1 MKSCVGMARNK
12 VTEWNRL
19 RKLPT
24 HTTLEVTNHWKARKI
39 ENKVNGKHS
48 ENYNAVILREKT
60 IIL

>member
-12 VTEWNRL
+12 VTEWENYLLTLLWKL
-19 RKLPT
+19 RST
-24 HTTLEVTNHWKARKI
+24 EKARKI
-39 ENKVNGKHS
+39 ENKVNGKHN

>member
-12 VTEWNRL
+12 VTEWENYLLTLLWKL
-19 RKLPT
+19 RST
-24 HTTLEVTNHWKARKI
+24 EKARKI

-48 ENYNAVILREKT
+48 ETYNAVILREKT